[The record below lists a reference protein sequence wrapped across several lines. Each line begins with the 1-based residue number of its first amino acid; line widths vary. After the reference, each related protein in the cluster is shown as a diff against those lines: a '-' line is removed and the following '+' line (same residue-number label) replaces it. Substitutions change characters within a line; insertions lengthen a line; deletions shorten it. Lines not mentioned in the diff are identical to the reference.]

1 MASVSLFV
9 SRKKTSWTCKI
20 SVIIPSHQ
28 ISCPL
33 LPQSKVYCTVK
44 NVITSENLTTCTCIF
59 AIYWAYFVFLLSQTV
74 NKVYVCFCIN
84 TRGRASEQIRGL
96 NYKYVKGQ
104 SHKRISFTNLYLNMP
119 DYRQCSSA
127 QILLIS
133 MI

>member
-9 SRKKTSWTCKI
+9 SRKKPAGLVKSLLST
-20 SVIIPSHQ
+20 PSHQ

-44 NVITSENLTTCTCIF
+44 NLITSENLTSCTCIF
-59 AIYWAYFVFLLSQTV
+59 AIYWAYFVFLLSKTV

-84 TRGRASEQIRGL
+84 IILTRGRASEQIRRL

-104 SHKRISFTNLYLNMP
+104 SHKRISFTNLY
-119 DYRQCSSA
+119 
-127 QILLIS
+127 
-133 MI
+133 